1 MCPQFPESAR
11 VEEQDRI
18 SNFVLTP
25 EYRELENL
33 NRTLSVRFE
42 DFPDAKNHAASPR
55 DPRVEGENEFRIQP
69 QDFEDRIIF
78 LSMYNDIDW
87 ATKNNASICENLQ
100 KSPITPRSF
109 PWVSGLS

>member
-25 EYRELENL
+25 EYIESENL

-42 DFPDAKNHAASPR
+42 DFPDAQIHAASPR
-55 DPRVEGENEFRIQP
+55 DPKVEGENVFRIQP

-78 LSMYNDIDW
+78 L
-87 ATKNNASICENLQ
+87 
-100 KSPITPRSF
+100 
-109 PWVSGLS
+109 

>member
-11 VEEQDRI
+11 VEEQD
-18 SNFVLTP
+18 VLTP

-42 DFPDAKNHAASPR
+42 DFPDAQIHAASPR
-55 DPRVEGENEFRIQP
+55 DPKVEGENVFRIQP

-78 LSMYNDIDW
+78 L
-87 ATKNNASICENLQ
+87 
-100 KSPITPRSF
+100 
-109 PWVSGLS
+109 